1 MGWSGAGTVSVD
13 NSTVEINGSGQI
25 QVKNNGIGFP
35 QWQRTG
41 TAGTVFKSAG
51 TGADAEYGNAGWV
64 LVSEQS
70 VSAVSTV
77 SFASLTGYSY
87 YRLEFVG
94 YDANTSVSGL
104 TFNNVTTN
112 NYDISEMRNAGG
124 SVSVTNLNAAACARN
139 VIVSNW
145 SAGQRI
151 HGFIDIWLG
160 AISGGTKVIRFIS
173 SVGVLIDGTIRQSIT
188 HGHLRTAQTDIS
200 RIDVVNDTASGYGAP
215 SITGVFRL
223 YAKV

>member
-1 MGWSGAGTVSVD
+1 MGFSGGGGIEPDGVYLETDISGNMTIVD
-13 NSTVEINGSGQI
+13 NSLDFT
-25 QVKNNGIGFP
+25 K
-35 QWQRTG
+35 WQRSG
-41 TAGTVFKSAG
+41 TAGEVFQSAG

-124 SVSVTNLNAAACARN
+124 SVSVNNLNAAACARN

-173 SVGVLIDGTIRQSIT
+173 SVGVLIDGTLRQSIT